1 MCNQYLHLSLCRRLD
16 CENVLGQKRRNRY
29 CPASLRARRLGW
41 CPDGVVAAGEF
52 WHREGALCRPCKL
65 AEWDRRIDGAN
76 CDLLDN
82 CGEERE
88 INPRSSS
95 RPVRGRKARTLF
107 DHAFAMALATQLK
120 EFERERK
127 PKRKANHVEEIWYD
141 TEDVFFKVESQKPGQ
156 ASLFDGKRE
165 TDDDNARLYTEV
177 PSMYYG
183 FQTLTIPQFDMQ
195 NFGDRNLE
203 NWDVKMEY
211 E

>member
-65 AEWDRRIDGAN
+65 AARDIRIDGAN
-76 CDLLDN
+76 CGLPDN
-82 CGEERE
+82 GVEEGE

-95 RPVRGRKARTLF
+95 RPVVRRKAKTLF
-107 DHAFAMALATQLK
+107 DHVFTMALDTQLK

-127 PKRKANHVEEIWYD
+127 PKRKANPMQEIGYD
-141 TEDVFFKVESQKPGQ
+141 AEDVFFQVESPKPGQ
-156 ASLFDGKRE
+156 AGLFNGKRE

-177 PSMYYG
+177 PSMYHG
-183 FQTLTIPQFDMQ
+183 FQTLTITQYDMQ
-195 NFGDRNLE
+195 NFGERNLE
-203 NWDVKMEY
+203 DWDVKMEY

>member
-16 CENVLGQKRRNRY
+16 CEHVLGQKRRNRY

-65 AEWDRRIDGAN
+65 AERDMRIDGAN
-76 CDLLDN
+76 CNLLDN
-82 CGEERE
+82 GGEERE

-95 RPVRGRKARTLF
+95 RRVG
-107 DHAFAMALATQLK
+107 LK
-120 EFERERK
+120 DFERERK

-141 TEDVFFKVESQKPGQ
+141 TEDVFFKVESPKPGP

-183 FQTLTIPQFDMQ
+183 FQALTIPQYDMQ

-203 NWDVKMEY
+203 DWDVKMEY